1 MIELSQIQSTSKLK
15 ELRGQINTMA
25 NEINGN
31 QMVIGQVL
39 HPTATIYSVGG
50 LDVASITADKWVVNQ
65 LFAVCMPESNGVYI
79 ARVFGCLFA
88 TITSTG
94 DAIESVD
101 IDIPSVKL
109 PNRENEVSTFISPF
123 HLGFTPDNSNGLPA
137 IRNTGLQFG
146 VILRDS
152 TESSIA
158 VTDQELT
165 SRTDATLLNYQGLVV
180 SPTNHLKLAL
190 SQNLWP

>member
-1 MIELSQIQSTSKLK
+1 
-15 ELRGQINTMA
+15 
-25 NEINGN
+25 
-31 QMVIGQVL
+31 MVIGQVL
-39 HPTATIYSVGG
+39 RPTATIYSGG
-50 LDVASITADKWVVNQ
+50 LEVDSITADRWVVNQ

-79 ARVFGCLFA
+79 ARVFGCLLA
-88 TITSTG
+88 TVISTS

-123 HLGFTPDNSNGLPA
+123 HLGFTTDGSNGLPA

-146 VILRDS
+146 VIVRDS

-158 VTDQELT
+158 VTDKELT
-165 SRTDATLLNYQGLVV
+165 SRTDATLLNCQELFV

-190 SQNLWP
+190 SQINLWP